1 MRAYTSARGWPAG
14 CELCREALRE
24 RLELGG
30 DVAISEATDCGLVLG
45 TEQFGFAAQAR
56 GVADAY
62 KSLQDR
68 ITNLL
73 TGADAEFDKIAS
85 ALKIAADAYESED
98 AAGAH
103 TFDQMGR

>member
-1 MRAYTSARGWPAG
+1 MAPPTHDEVTVA
-14 CELCREALRE
+14 CDALRSDAGKWIAASDE
-24 RLELGG
+24 MAAASSAAR
-30 DVAISEATDCGLVLG
+30 SLVLG

-62 KSLQDR
+62 KQLQDR
-68 ITNLL
+68 IAHLL

-85 ALKIAADAYESED
+85 ALKTAADAYESED

-103 TFDQMGR
+103 TFDGMGR